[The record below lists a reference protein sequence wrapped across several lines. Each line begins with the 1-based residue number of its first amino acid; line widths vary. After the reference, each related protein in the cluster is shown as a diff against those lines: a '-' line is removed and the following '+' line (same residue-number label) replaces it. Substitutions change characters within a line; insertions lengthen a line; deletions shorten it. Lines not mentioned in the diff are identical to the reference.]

1 MDKDFIISKPQ
12 EPESHLAKEIKPG
25 DVRNQQIR
33 RNRENG
39 QLRGRFDVV
48 GNKDPLRVSEHGGD
62 MMKTMTEEDETQ
74 AGRIRG
80 KHQTPRGSCNPSL
93 REVKKA
99 RVMGE
104 RVMNS
109 VQIN

>member
-1 MDKDFIISKPQ
+1 
-12 EPESHLAKEIKPG
+12 
-25 DVRNQQIR
+25 
-33 RNRENG
+33 
-39 QLRGRFDVV
+39 
-48 GNKDPLRVSEHGGD
+48 

>member
-1 MDKDFIISKPQ
+1 
-12 EPESHLAKEIKPG
+12 
-25 DVRNQQIR
+25 
-33 RNRENG
+33 
-39 QLRGRFDVV
+39 
-48 GNKDPLRVSEHGGD
+48 
-62 MMKTMTEEDETQ
+62 MKTVIEEDEIQ

-80 KHQTPRGSCNPSL
+80 KHQTLKGSCNPGP

-104 RVMNS
+104 RDMNS